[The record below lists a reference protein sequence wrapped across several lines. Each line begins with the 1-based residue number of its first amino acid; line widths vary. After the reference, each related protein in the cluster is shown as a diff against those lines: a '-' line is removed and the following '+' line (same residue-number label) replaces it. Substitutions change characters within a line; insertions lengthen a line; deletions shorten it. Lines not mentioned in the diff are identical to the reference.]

1 MSHIRRALLSLF
13 AALALGGLLAQASWA
28 SSPAWYVEGTQLA
41 SSAKEAIAETT
52 KVSTPFTIDAA
63 GQEGKCSAIRVEG
76 GDIEGEKGGAA
87 KAIVFSECE
96 DVTQKGC
103 KISPITTTP
112 LKLTLEGE
120 KSNIKLR
127 FTPTAGSEAEIAT
140 ISLSG
145 ECSVRSITL
154 KGSMAC
160 NYPKIEEERVVHVLE
175 FTAGSGSKL
184 TYKSGSMTG
193 AATLTGIDEYW
204 LAAKERK
211 FSAH

>member
-1 MSHIRRALLSLF
+1 VLRIRMTIAGVLTV
-13 AALALGGLLAQASWA
+13 LALGISASAAWA
-28 SSPAWYVEGTQLA
+28 ASPAWWVEGSPLA
-41 SSAKEAIAETT
+41 SGAKEAVAETT
-52 KVSTPFTIDAA
+52 VVSTPFAIDAA
-63 GQEGKCSAIRVEG
+63 GQEAKCSAIRVEG

-87 KAIVFSECE
+87 RTIVFSECV
-96 DVTQKGC
+96 DVAQKGC
-103 KISPITTTP
+103 KIHPIATKP
-112 LKLTLEGE
+112 VNLALEGE

-127 FTPTAGSEAEIAT
+127 FTPTAGSEAEMAT

-145 ECSVRSITL
+145 ECSVTSIQL

-160 NYPKIEEERVVHVLE
+160 DYPKIEEERVVHLLE

-193 AATLTGIDEYW
+193 SATLTGIDEYW
-204 LAAKERK
+204 LSKERK